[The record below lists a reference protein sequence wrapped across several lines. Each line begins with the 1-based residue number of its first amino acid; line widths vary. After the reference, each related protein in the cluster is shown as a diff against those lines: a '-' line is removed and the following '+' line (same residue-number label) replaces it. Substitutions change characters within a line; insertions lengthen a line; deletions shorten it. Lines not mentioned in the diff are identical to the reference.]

1 MCNGQEIRRGGGQ
14 WVISPAATVHRKIW
28 RLHVVEGEGELRR
41 PSDLA
46 FFFFLKQQ
54 QRKE

>member
-54 QRKE
+54 RRKE